1 MQPMS
6 IAVHM
11 ELLKVS
17 ELVEWVMLEIV
28 RLDLLVLGGF
38 WLILES

>member
-11 ELLKVS
+11 ELLEVS